1 MVKPSKFEITVQVS
15 GDEGRVTVEGDLDMA
30 TAPRL
35 DGALQEALQLGAG
48 KVTIDLGAVT
58 FVDSSGL
65 RALIAMHRQSQDDD
79 WELRI
84 LRPGEGAFTVF
95 QISGADQALP
105 FAEG

>member
-15 GDEGRVTVEGDLDMA
+15 GDDGRVAVEGDLDMA

-35 DGALQEALQLGAG
+35 EASLQEALQLGARRLT
-48 KVTIDLGAVT
+48 VDLGAVT

-65 RALIAMHRQSQDDD
+65 RVLIAMHRQSQDDG

-95 QISGADQALP
+95 QVSGADQALP
-105 FAEG
+105 FTEA